1 MERGNESTGERWRN
15 DSSNTR
21 KNERH
26 PVGQK
31 GTNLSQLD
39 KFIYLSIYL
48 SIYLAESCIAFS

>member
-48 SIYLAESCIAFS
+48 SIYLFS